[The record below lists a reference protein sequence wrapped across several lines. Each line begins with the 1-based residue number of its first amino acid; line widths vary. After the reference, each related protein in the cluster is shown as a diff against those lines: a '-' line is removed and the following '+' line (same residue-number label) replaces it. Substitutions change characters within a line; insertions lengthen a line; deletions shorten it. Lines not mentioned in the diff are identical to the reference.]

1 MGVAEEVRRS
11 GLGTVLL
18 DVYKRQFT
26 DFVFGIGSRLGIAG
40 KFQEVFT
47 HYLHF
52 RERNMRG
59 AMGI

>member
-1 MGVAEEVRRS
+1 MPCFQVSVFES
-11 GLGTVLL
+11 ITPLSQ
-18 DVYKRQFT
+18 KFT

-47 HYLHF
+47 HYLYF